1 MFSADLQFQL
11 RRSLDE
17 IEQAGLY
24 KRERFINS
32 SQAALIRLEDGR
44 EVLNMCAN
52 NYLGLADHPEV
63 VEAAREALERWGFGT
78 ASVRFIC
85 GSQEVH
91 RELEETITSFLGTE
105 DTILYPSCFDANG
118 GLFETLLTSE
128 DAVISDSLNH
138 ASIIDGIRLCKAQRY
153 RYSNN
158 DMADLEAR
166 LQEAEAAGARRKLIT
181 TDGVFSMDGVIA
193 NLDGIHELAARY
205 DALVHFDDCH
215 ATGFLGSRGR
225 GTHEHCDLFGKID
238 LTTSTLGKAL
248 GGASGG
254 YTSGRRE
261 IIELLRQRSRPYLFS
276 NSIAPAI
283 VAASLKVFELLE
295 SSTGLADRVKENTAY
310 FREAMARTGFR
321 IAGADHPITPI
332 MLGDASLSQRFAEKL
347 LEHGVYA
354 IGFFYPVVPRDSARI
369 RTQISAAHT
378 TEHLDRAVDAFTRTG
393 RELGVI

>member
-11 RRSLDE
+11 RCALDE

-295 SSTGLADRVKENTAY
+295 ASTGLADRVKENTDY

-347 LEHGVYA
+347 LEYGVYA

-378 TEHLDRAVDAFTRTG
+378 TDHLDRAVDAFTRTG

>member
-63 VEAAREALERWGFGT
+63 VEAARGALERWGFGT

-248 GGASGG
+248 GGAPGG

-283 VAASLKVFELLE
+283 VAASLKVFELLG

-378 TEHLDRAVDAFTRTG
+378 TDHLDFYFKQLTG
-393 RELGVI
+393 

>member
-32 SQAALIRLEDGR
+32 SQAALVRLEDGR

-378 TEHLDRAVDAFTRTG
+378 TDHLDRAVDAFTRTG